1 MNSNEAALYFFIYW
15 LIWPTLILLYIP
27 MAATLSPIYLIGL
40 TWKLFELFIEAAAD
54 GEEINERVEEA
65 DEDSDVDVDVEW
77 SIILYLVFG
86 TFDNLKTFNICY

>member
-27 MAATLSPIYLIGL
+27 MAVTLSPIYLIGL
-40 TWKLFELFIEAAAD
+40 TWKLFELFIEAAED

-65 DEDSDVDVDVEW
+65 DENSEIDVW
-77 SIILYLVFG
+77 Y
-86 TFDNLKTFNICY
+86 